1 MSEEVGQTSA
11 ERPRPTAVGRRGKL
25 FTLALALGSIAA
37 LAFVLEIGARIRARL
52 AGTPWDSAAARREL
66 TIALASFDAGV
77 PDDSTREA
85 AGQPP
90 ETAGD
95 ARETSADAR
104 EAEGNERAT
113 GGLVDAHQAL
123 HPYLG
128 FDDLRMH
135 ERLRAAIEASRSP
148 DGFDVLVEGGSVAA
162 DFVGAGSER
171 LIELLRAAPGF
182 PGGASGPVRV
192 WCEARAEF
200 KQPQQANA
208 LACALAAGLEPELV
222 ITIDG
227 FDDVAIALSNVAAG
241 THPLYPS
248 AARWNVLAG
257 NPTGDVR
264 TLDRSI
270 ELRRRRARVA
280 AFAERALARHV
291 ELSALAGSLA
301 LGKLRELRAEAD
313 AARAELDAAFKAFRE
328 GAAERGP
335 QFTGST
341 DDALRCAIEAWSE
354 GAISMWSLC
363 RARGIPYLHVLQ
375 PTLHDEGAKPPSED
389 ELALGASAALGPDE
403 ARDAGGARDARG
415 ALGAEDPRGAGD
427 VRGPR
432 VALGAEDAL
441 RVDAARRGYPALR
454 AKATE
459 LAGRGLPFCDAS
471 RVFADVRETL
481 YRDASRFDDAGHR
494 LLAETIARRA
504 LEELAARAR

>member
-1 MSEEVGQTSA
+1 MSA
-11 ERPRPTAVGRRGKL
+11 ETEHTNAEHRQTAAIGRRGAL
-25 FTLALALGSIAA
+25 FKLALVLGGIAA

-52 AGTPWDSAAARREL
+52 AGAPWDAAAARREL
-66 TIALASFDAGV
+66 THALESFAADAA
-77 PDDSTREA
+77 T
-85 AGQPP
+85 
-90 ETAGD
+90 ETAPGVAD
-95 ARETSADAR
+95 SALDSKGA
-104 EAEGNERAT
+104 APDTA
-113 GGLVDAHQAL
+113 GLVDAHQAL

-148 DGFDVLVEGGSVAA
+148 DGFDVLVEGGTVAA

-171 LIELLRAAPGF
+171 LSELLRAAPDF
-182 PGGASGPVRV
+182 PGGANGPVRV

-264 TLDRSI
+264 TLDRLI

-301 LGKLRELRAEAD
+301 LGKLHELRAEAD
-313 AARAELDAAFKAFRE
+313 AALAELDAAFKTFRE
-328 GAAERGP
+328 GSAERGP
-335 QFTGST
+335 KFTGST
-341 DDALRCAIEAWSE
+341 DDALRCAVEAWGE
-354 GAISMWSLC
+354 GAFSMWSLC
-363 RARGIPYLHVLQ
+363 RARGIAYVHVLQ
-375 PTLHDEGAKPPSED
+375 PTLHDDGAKPASED
-389 ELALGASAALGPDE
+389 ELALAAPD
-403 ARDAGGARDARG
+403 
-415 ALGAEDPRGAGD
+415 P
-427 VRGPR
+427 
-432 VALGAEDAL
+432 L
-441 RVDAARRGYPALR
+441 RLDAARLGYPALR
-454 AKATE
+454 ARGAE
-459 LAGRGLPFCDAS
+459 LALRGMPFCDAS
-471 RVFADVRETL
+471 RVFADVRETR
-481 YRDASRFDDAGHR
+481 YRDASRIDDAGHR
-494 LLAETIARRA
+494 LLAESIARRA
-504 LEELAARAR
+504 LEELAARAK